1 MSWLKQ
7 STAITVKLGPFVDE
21 TDGKTAETGLTIG
34 QADVRLSKNGGDL
47 AQKSSATA
55 CTHDEIG
62 VYDCPLDTTDTG
74 TLGRLDLFVH
84 ESGALPVFATFMVVP
99 ANVWDALFGAD
110 RLQVHAD
117 EITAGL
123 ITSAS
128 FAAGAIT
135 AAAVATGAIDADA
148 IADGAIDAGAI
159 ATGALTAAKFA
170 AGAIDAAALAADAGT
185 EIGTAVWAT
194 ATRTLTSSSDPSAA
208 TIADAVWDEARSGHT
223 TAGTFGE
230 GVVVNSIAAGAVTAA
245 AIATGAID
253 ADAVAS
259 DAVTEIQSGLAT
271 AAALQTVDDLV
282 DDLETRLTATR
293 AGYLDNLSA
302 GAVAT
307 AAALATVAGYVDT
320 EVAAIK
326 AKTDNLPAS
335 PAATGDIPSAATIA
349 DAVWDEARSGHVGA
363 GSFGEGVVVNN
374 IAAGA
379 ITAAAVATGAID
391 ADAIADGAI
400 DAGAIATGAITAAK
414 FAAGAIDAA
423 AVATGAIDADALAA
437 DAGTEIGTAVWA
449 TAARTLTAATN
460 VTSTGAAVPITA
472 GGLVS
477 ADVTAIST
485 DATAANNAESF
496 FDGTGY
502 AGTGNTI
509 PAVTTVNGLA
519 GGVITAAAIATGA
532 ITNAKFAAGAIDAA
546 AIATGAIDADALAAD
561 AVAEVADG
569 VWDEARSGHTT
580 AGTFGQGMASV
591 QGNVTGSV
599 ASVTGNV
606 GGSVGSVTGNVGGNV
621 AGSVASV
628 TGNVSGSI
636 GSLAAQAKTDVNA
649 EVVDALA
656 TDTYAEPGS
665 VPAATSSLKD
675 KINWLFLLA
684 RNKRLTTATTDKVRN
699 DADTADVATA
709 TLDDNGTTLTRG
721 EYS

>member
-47 AQKSSATA
+47 AQKSSATS

-123 ITSAS
+123 LTSAS

-135 AAAVATGAIDADA
+135 AAV
-148 IADGAIDAGAI
+148 
-159 ATGALTAAKFA
+159 
-170 AGAIDAAALAADAGT
+170 
-185 EIGTAVWAT
+185 
-194 ATRTLTSSSDPSAA
+194 
-208 TIADAVWDEARSGHT
+208 
-223 TAGTFGE
+223 
-230 GVVVNSIAAGAVTAA
+230 
-245 AIATGAID
+245 IATGAID
-253 ADAVAS
+253 ADAVAA

-302 GAVAT
+302 GAVPTSGA
-307 AAALATVAGYVDT
+307 
-320 EVAAIK
+320 
-326 AKTDNLPAS
+326 
-335 PAATGDIPSAATIA
+335 IA
-349 DAVWDEARSGHVGA
+349 DAVWDEARSGHTTVGT
-363 GSFGEGVVVNN
+363 FGEGVVVNS

-379 ITAAAVATGAID
+379 IT
-391 ADAIADGAI
+391 
-400 DAGAIATGAITAAK
+400 
-414 FAAGAIDAA
+414 AA

-546 AIATGAIDADALAAD
+546 ADKNKSFAVDEHHAHAGPVRQIIVARHPPQPFPLPTRRCAPLEILSCADLSSD
-561 AVAEVADG
+561 P
-569 VWDEARSGHTT
+569 WI
-580 AGTFGQGMASV
+580 SV
-591 QGNVTGSV
+591 R
-599 ASVTGNV
+599 
-606 GGSVGSVTGNVGGNV
+606 
-621 AGSVASV
+621 
-628 TGNVSGSI
+628 
-636 GSLAAQAKTDVNA
+636 
-649 EVVDALA
+649 
-656 TDTYAEPGS
+656 
-665 VPAATSSLKD
+665 
-675 KINWLFLLA
+675 F
-684 RNKRLTTATTDKVRN
+684 
-699 DADTADVATA
+699 
-709 TLDDNGTTLTRG
+709 
-721 EYS
+721 